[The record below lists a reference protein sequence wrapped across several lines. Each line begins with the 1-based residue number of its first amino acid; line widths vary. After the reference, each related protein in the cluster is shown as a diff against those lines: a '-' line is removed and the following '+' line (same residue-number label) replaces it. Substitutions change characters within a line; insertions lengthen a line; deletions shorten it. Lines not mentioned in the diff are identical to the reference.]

1 MRTHKLMLSAGLLA
15 ASLLTITACKDSSLL
30 DVQPR
35 SSADSQTA
43 FTTPEGFDAAVNG
56 IYDRFQSTALYGRDL
71 LALSEAL
78 SDNAQFTNKSGRL
91 VNENRNVAG
100 ATFGNWATSYFAINQ
115 ANLVLDNIGTFS
127 FAVGDTA
134 RRNRLQGQAYFLRA
148 LLYHDLS
155 RIYAYDPGA
164 AVAAQDRG
172 GVPLLL
178 KGVIDQNSITLPARA
193 PVADV
198 YKQIYSD
205 LQSAIA
211 TFSRAPA
218 TTPDVSNPAVPAYG
232 NRQAAQALFS
242 RVALY
247 NRDYATVVKYATDA
261 IAGAVKLSPNASY
274 VGGWRAPQ
282 NPESLFEIQY
292 TTPENIGVNTSLQT
306 TYTTLVRVGDRTTTG
321 GFGDL
326 VPTITSA
333 GSLTAFIPDLEAEK
347 SATGTVLDIRR
358 QLYELGTTG
367 RGPAFIE
374 CTKFLGKNGTINLD
388 NVPVIRVSEI
398 YLNRA
403 EANYFLGNTADAIA
417 DLNVIRVRCGLPAF
431 PATVSGT
438 PLLAEIYRQ
447 ARLEFGFEGHRWFD
461 LKRTGQPVVKAAGQG
476 GGLASTDFRILAP
489 LPVNELS
496 TNRNIRQNFG
506 Y

>member
-1 MRTHKLMLSAGLLA
+1 MRIYKFMLSAGALT
-15 ASLLTITACKDSSLL
+15 ASLLTIAACNNSTLL

-35 SSADSQTA
+35 SAADSQTA
-43 FTTPEGFDAAVNG
+43 FASPEGFDAAVNG
-56 IYDRFQSTALYGRDL
+56 IYDRLQSVVLYGRDM
-71 LALSEAL
+71 LAVSEAL
-78 SDNAQFTNKSGRL
+78 GDNAQFTNKSGRL
-91 VNENRNVAG
+91 VSENRNIAG
-100 ATFGNWATSYFAINQ
+100 ATFGTATSSGGSWLTAYLAINQ
-115 ANLVLDNIGTFS
+115 ANLVLDNIGTFA

-134 RRNRLQGQAYFLRA
+134 RRNRLQGQAFFLRG

-155 RIYAYDPGA
+155 RIYTYEPGA
-164 AVAAQDRG
+164 VVDAQDRG

-178 KGVIDQNSITLPARA
+178 KGVIDQSSITLPARPA
-193 PVADV
+193 VADV

-205 LQSAIA
+205 LQNAISTFNRTDA
-211 TFSRAPA
+211 T
-218 TTPDVSNPAVPAYG
+218 VPAYG
-232 NRQAAQALFS
+232 NKQATQALFS

-247 NRDYATVVKYATDA
+247 NKDYATVVKYATDA

-282 NPESLFEIQY
+282 NPESLFEVQY

-306 TYTTLVRVGDRTTTG
+306 TYTTLVRAGDRSTTG

-326 VPTITSA
+326 VPTVTSA

-347 SATGTVLDIRR
+347 SATGQVLDIRR
-358 QLYELGTTG
+358 QLYELGTIG
-367 RGPAFIE
+367 RGTAFIE

-388 NVPVIRVSEI
+388 NVPVIRVSEV

-403 EANYFLGNTADAIA
+403 EANYFLGNTADALA
-417 DLNVIRVRCGLPAF
+417 DLNVIRTRAGLPL
-431 PATVSGT
+431 ATLTGAA
-438 PLLAEIYRQ
+438 LLNEIYRQ

-461 LKRTGQPVVKAAGQG
+461 LKRTAQSVVKATAQG
-476 GGLASTDFRILAP
+476 GGLVWGDFRYLAP
-489 LPVNELS
+489 IPVNELS